1 MTKSKG
7 QRGKCKDRVQDHES
21 LAFEGRQFIVHIR
34 TARKRALLAK
44 AIAMKSNNVSLDIVV
59 TPHSEGRAYRL
70 SGNRQELAQ
79 LSWLLVGWS
88 LNKLCPLA
96 KIEGGSVDLIEKMEC
111 SPKAS
116 QD

>member
-1 MTKSKG
+1 
-7 QRGKCKDRVQDHES
+7 
-21 LAFEGRQFIVHIR
+21 
-34 TARKRALLAK
+34 
-44 AIAMKSNNVSLDIVV
+44 MKSNNVSLDIVV

-96 KIEGGSVDLIEKMEC
+96 KIEGGSVDLIEKTEC